1 MSLFFR
7 YSRAR
12 SVRCSP
18 AGAHYTSIGH
28 RSLGLQEKRPASP
41 MQLGPRYSRAFF
53 AQACLEV
60 APSLVGAYLVR
71 TLPNGERLV
80 GRILEVEAYLGN
92 GTDPGAHSHRGP
104 TPRNRV
110 MFGPPGFLYVYLSYG
125 IHICA
130 NVVCEPKGQGAAVLF
145 RAIEPVEGIESMR
158 ARRGLAEDTSA
169 RAISNSPGKLCS
181 ALGITQDDYGRDLL
195 RGAIELRRPRRR
207 DAELTVGVS
216 RRVGLTKGA
225 ELPYRFFAK

>member
-1 MSLFFR
+1 
-7 YSRAR
+7 
-12 SVRCSP
+12 
-18 AGAHYTSIGH
+18 
-28 RSLGLQEKRPASP
+28 
-41 MQLGPRYSRAFF
+41 MQLGSRYSRAFF

-60 APSLVGAYLVR
+60 APALVGAYLVR

-92 GTDPGAHSHRGP
+92 GTD
-104 TPRNRV
+104 RV
-110 MFGPPGFLYVYLSYG
+110 MFGPPGYLYVYLSYG

-169 RAISNSPGKLCS
+169 RAISNGPGKLFS

-225 ELPYRFFAK
+225 ELPYRFFAE